1 MRKWSLC
8 ICAAFL
14 TLIAE
19 NVGAFPDRTI
29 TVVNTNA
36 AGNTGDIAFR
46 IILPILEQ
54 RLGQAIVVVNKPGAS
69 GEIAVSEVARAT
81 PDGYTLLL
89 APNNNYVM
97 NQFILKS
104 SAGNPLE
111 LLAPITTISA
121 GHSVIVVPANL
132 QVSNLKELQELARKE
147 RGKIN
152 YGSPGTGT
160 PPHLAA
166 AAFAKLADIEMVH
179 VPYRGSPAVIQ
190 GLLTGDIQLYF
201 SVVSAVKGQ
210 LDSGKLKALAVA
222 APQRLDVLPEVP
234 TTAEQGFPELIS
246 GSWWALAAPKGT
258 PLERLEKIAAAVQSA
273 FRDPA
278 VLKRFK
284 ELNISPG
291 GASAQELE
299 NQISQETIFWRKII
313 PSLKISPL

>member
-1 MRKWSLC
+1 MMRKWSLC

-201 SVVSAVKGQ
+201 SVVSAVMGQ

-234 TTAEQGFPELIS
+234 TTAEQGFPEL
-246 GSWWALAAPKGT
+246 
-258 PLERLEKIAAAVQSA
+258 
-273 FRDPA
+273 
-278 VLKRFK
+278 
-284 ELNISPG
+284 
-291 GASAQELE
+291 
-299 NQISQETIFWRKII
+299 
-313 PSLKISPL
+313 